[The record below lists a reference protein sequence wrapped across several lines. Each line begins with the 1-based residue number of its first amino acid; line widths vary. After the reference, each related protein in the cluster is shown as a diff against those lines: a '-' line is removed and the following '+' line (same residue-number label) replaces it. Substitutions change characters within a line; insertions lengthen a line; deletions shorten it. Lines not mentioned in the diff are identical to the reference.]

1 MQRKCVIKRNA
12 LVFLLILLLFNLG
25 ACGSTNLFEKNSS
38 TVKESH
44 VLVNKMNHAELSSV
58 EQTEFQ
64 LLDNPWAEAKYE
76 NLPDAPVDG
85 FYDDIIYGF
94 KTKEELIREAEE
106 EQTEGVDRASLLRE
120 YHALPDGYK
129 EICGVIVEGRFYFS
143 FFPEVDYDGG
153 KGETYAYFYDVA
165 ANEGKTDLL
174 KFEDFD
180 EFKEVLR
187 KDIDDRL
194 KDGWIDEDQVDTTYN
209 DIIALY
215 KAVIAKKAIGIS
227 SDAFDQCLDFFYEHG
242 GELMALEDDMAFTW
256 ELDKTAVE
264 AITDYVKEYHFFDDE
279 LHMGFTVHVITPP
292 DYDSSRAYPALVLT
306 DAVWRFNDV
315 AKLRN
320 EMANGKANP
329 YVMITV
335 GFEYDIDGWS
345 NDNRAEIFCRN
356 RKGFLDFLTDNMMPY
371 LADEYSL
378 NFKESVLFGH
388 SQGGVFAHYAAFNSD
403 LYENQPFG
411 KYIIGSPAFWTP
423 YFTDQPDFEAYKND
437 YGYFE
442 RRSTMNKELF
452 LTGGDDEDK
461 DYEEY
466 YGVNDSTL
474 EGLLHL
480 KERLDSHGITS
491 YSYKIYEGNHYM
503 YIPEML
509 IDFTEEKLIPDS
521 SDEDMP

>member
-1 MQRKCVIKRNA
+1 MKRKSVIKRNVI
-12 LVFLLILLLFNLG
+12 VFLLISLLFGLE
-25 ACGSTNLFEKNSS
+25 ACGGTNTSEKNSS
-38 TVKESH
+38 TVTESH
-44 VLVNKMNHAELSSV
+44 VLVNKMSDAEFASV
-58 EQTEFQ
+58 KQTEFQ
-64 LLDNPWAEAKYE
+64 LLDAPWAEEKYG
-76 NLPDAPVDG
+76 NLPEAPVDG

-94 KTKEELIREAEE
+94 KTKEELIKEAEE
-106 EQTEGVDRASLLRE
+106 EQKEGVDTASLLRE

-129 EICGVIVEGRFYFS
+129 KICGVIVEGRFYFS
-143 FFPEVDYDGG
+143 FFPEVDYDGS
-153 KGETYAYFYDVA
+153 KGETYALFYNADT
-165 ANEGKTDLL
+165 NEQRIDHLE
-174 KFEDFD
+174 FADFD

-194 KDGWIDEDQVDTTYN
+194 KDGLIDEEHADTTYN

-215 KAVIAKKAIGIS
+215 KAVIAEKAIGIS
-227 SDAFDQCLDFFYEHG
+227 SDAFEQCLDFYYEHA
-242 GELMALEDDMAFTW
+242 GELMVLEDAAYAW
-256 ELDKTAVE
+256 EMDKTAVE
-264 AITDYVKEYHFFDDE
+264 AIADHVKEYHFFDDE
-279 LHMGFTVHVITPP
+279 LHMGFAVHVVTPP
-292 DYDSSRAYPALVLT
+292 DYDSAKAYPALVLT

-315 AKLRN
+315 AKLWT
-320 EMANGKANP
+320 EMENGKANP

-335 GFEYDIDGWS
+335 GFEYDMDSWS

-356 RKGFLDFLTDNMMPY
+356 KKEFLDFLTDNMMPY

-378 NFKESVLFGH
+378 DFEESVLFGH

-411 KYIIGSPAFWTP
+411 KYIIGSPTFWTP
-423 YFTDQPDFEAYKND
+423 YFTDQPDFDAYKND

-442 RRSTMNKELF
+442 RRSTMNKELY

-491 YSYKIYEGNHYM
+491 YFYKIYDSNHYM

-509 IDFTEEKLIPDS
+509 IDFTEEKLIPNS
-521 SDEDMP
+521 SDADMS